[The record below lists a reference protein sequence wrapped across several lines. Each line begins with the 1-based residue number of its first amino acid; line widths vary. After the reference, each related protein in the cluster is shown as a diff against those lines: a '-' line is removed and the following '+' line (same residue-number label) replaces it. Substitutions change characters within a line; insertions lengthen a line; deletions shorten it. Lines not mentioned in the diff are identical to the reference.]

1 MRIYYISAILETAL
15 AEIVRQ
21 KKRERWLKGN
31 KDAINIYNKVINEV
45 GLFSDEFRAF

>member
-31 KDAINIYNKVINEV
+31 KDSINIYNKVINEV